1 MKIDKSIA
9 KHILNSDKMSFCL
22 VGATGTGKSEII
34 NIIHNKRNIKSL
46 KFDYYQY
53 QEWGLDRYKEKM
65 LNCMKSILKKEDI
78 YKCLLIELQ
87 MLSDIDIEE
96 LRQKALNR
104 LLKECRKLDC
114 KVIISLYPEQ
124 QFEWYNENI
133 KLERII

>member
-1 MKIDKSIA
+1 
-9 KHILNSDKMSFCL
+9 MSFCL